1 MKKKML
7 VASYGHPLLEIDKN
21 YKIDVSQIIGKN
33 KALISIFPG
42 SSGFEVITL
51 TPILVDFIK
60 LMNEKYSDFLF
71 VFHSTNSQKKNLKK
85 F

>member
-1 MKKKML
+1 M
-7 VASYGHPLLEIDKN
+7 E
-21 YKIDVSQIIGKN
+21 KN

-42 SSGFEVITL
+42 SKTSEVITL

-71 VFHSTNSQKKNLKK
+71 VFHSTNLPKKNIEKILKK
-85 F
+85 VH